1 MAKIDKQ
8 ARAVLLIAGIL
19 FLTIGI
25 IFKIFNLFI
34 NGYMYDTAQG
44 QLSISDPTTGTIDGW
59 GYIYFGL
66 VSLVFY
72 FVLKFNSNEVTFN
85 FTKEK
90 YSRNQRYRDKRRK
103 IKNKK
108 VKRY

>member
-8 ARAVLLIAGIL
+8 ARTVLLIAGIL

-25 IFKIFNLFI
+25 IFKILNLYV

-44 QLSISDPTTGTIDGW
+44 QLLLKDPTTVTINAW

-66 VSLVFY
+66 ISLVFY
-72 FVLKFNSNEVTFN
+72 FILKYSGKDVTFN
-85 FTKEK
+85 SAKDK
-90 YSRNQRYRDKRRK
+90 YNPNQRHRDKKRK
-103 IKNKK
+103 IKG
-108 VKRY
+108 R